1 MSNTVRYDDRTPRLF
16 FLAAVV
22 WAVVGMLVGV
32 LIAAMLFLPGL
43 NLAPYLTFG
52 RLRPLHTNAVIFAF
66 FGNIIF
72 AGTYH
77 SMQRLLKTRLFSDV
91 LSKIHFWGWQLLI
104 VAAALAL
111 VTGHTQ
117 GKEYAELPWV
127 LDIVIA
133 VLWVIFAIN
142 FFGTIAIRREK
153 HLYVAIWFYIA
164 TIVAVAILHIGN
176 SMAMPYSWLGSYSA
190 YAGVKDAL
198 MQWWYGHNAVA
209 FFLTTPFLGL
219 MYYYLPKAADRPVF
233 SYRLSIMHFW
243 SLVFVYIWAGPHH
256 LHYSAIPE
264 WASTLGMLFS
274 LILWMPSWGGMVNG
288 FFTLRGAWHK
298 LREDPILKF
307 MVVAVTYYG
316 MSTFEGPMMSIK
328 SVNAVSH
335 FTDWTIGHVHAGAL
349 GWNAFLSFGILY
361 WAVPRLWKTELY
373 SKKLATT
380 HFWIATIGLI
390 LYQVS
395 MWVAGITQWAMWRAF
410 EPDGRLVYPDFIE
423 TVIRIVPMYWVRLV
437 AAILFFSGLLFL
449 VYNLDQDDQERPGRL
464 RRGARGERAAAR
476 GRPRGAG
483 RRRRRRTPTTT
494 RSTASSTPLRHGFHR
509 ILEGKVVLFTVLTA
523 LALAVGSLVEAIPMF
538 FDKSNV
544 KEIAS
549 VKPYTPLEVLGRD
562 IYIREGCYNC
572 HSQLVRPFRYETER
586 YGEYSKAGEYV
597 YDHPFQWGSKRTG
610 PDLHRV
616 GGKYPSL
623 WHVRHMKDPRSTTP
637 GSVMPRYPH
646 LLTDPIDVG
655 LHRRRRC
662 APCAPSARPT
672 PTARSRRAPAA
683 IEAQAKAIAAEVEA
697 QQGPTGLADKEIIGA
712 HRLPPAARHRHQV
725 EEGRA
730 AGAARGGRPAAG
742 GPAPASPAA
751 PTAPAAVAGEVAML
765 QELAAR
771 TGATAWAIASM
782 LFFLAVWVFV
792 AVRVFRTRPEELDAQ
807 ARLPLEGDGEPRR
820 NSLRARA
827 REPDERGPWHSSKTR
842 FFTSSTGSRNTTTRC
857 RAGSWPSG
865 GAR

>member
-1 MSNTVRYDDRTPRLF
+1 MNDTVRYDDRTPRLF

-32 LIAAMLFLPGL
+32 LIAAMLFMPGL

-66 FGNIIF
+66 IGNIIF

-91 LSKIHFWGWQLLI
+91 LSKVHFWGWQLII
-104 VAAALAL
+104 VGAALSL

-117 GKEYAELPWV
+117 AKEYAELPWV
-127 LDIVIA
+127 LDVAIA
-133 VLWVIFAIN
+133 VIWVTFAVN

-190 YAGVKDAL
+190 YSGVKDAL

-256 LHYSAIPE
+256 LHYSAVPE

-361 WAVPRLWKTELY
+361 WAVPRLWKTELF
-373 SKKLATT
+373 SKKAATA

-437 AAILFFSGLLFL
+437 AAVLFFGGLLVGVWNLWKTIRSAPAGFDEEPEVVAPPL
-449 VYNLDQDDQERPGRL
+449 VKDLSAPGAVTPANTYDHALYRL
-464 RRGARGERAAAR
+464 QHEF
-476 GRPRGAG
+476 
-483 RRRRRRTPTTT
+483 
-494 RSTASSTPLRHGFHR
+494 RHGVHR
-509 ILEGKVVLFTVLTA
+509 VLEGRVVTFTVLTA

-538 FDKSNV
+538 FDKTNV
-544 KEIAS
+544 REIAS

-562 IYIREGCYNC
+562 VYIREGCYNC

-623 WHVRHMKDPRSTTP
+623 WHVRHMKVPSSTTP

-646 LLTDPIDVG
+646 LLTDAYDVSG
-655 LHRRRRC
+655 IGAKMRALR
-662 APCAPSARPT
+662 AVGT
-672 PTARSRRAPAA
+672 PYTDGEIEGAPAA
-683 IEAQAKAIAAEVEA
+683 IEAQAKAIAAEVES
-697 QQGPTGLADKEIIGA
+697 QQGPKGLADKEITA
-712 HRLPPAARHRHQV
+712 LTAYLQRLGTDIRWKKVAPQPPLAAAPDAAPAAS
-725 EEGRA
+725 A
-730 AGAARGGRPAAG
+730 PDPA
-742 GPAPASPAA
+742 
-751 PTAPAAVAGEVAML
+751 APAAVA
-765 QELAAR
+765 AR
-771 TGATAWAIASM
+771 
-782 LFFLAVWVFV
+782 
-792 AVRVFRTRPEELDAQ
+792 
-807 ARLPLEGDGEPRR
+807 
-820 NSLRARA
+820 
-827 REPDERGPWHSSKTR
+827 
-842 FFTSSTGSRNTTTRC
+842 
-857 RAGSWPSG
+857 
-865 GAR
+865 

>member
-1 MSNTVRYDDRTPRLF
+1 MSDTVRYDDRTPRLF

-22 WAVVGMLVGV
+22 WAVVGMLIGL
-32 LIAAMLFLPGL
+32 LIAALLFLPGL

-52 RLRPLHTNAVIFAF
+52 RLRPIHTNAVIFAF
-66 FGNIIF
+66 VGNIIF

-77 SMQRLLKTRLFSDV
+77 SMQRLLKTRLFSDT
-91 LSKIHFWGWQLLI
+91 LSTIHFWGWQLLI
-104 VAAALAL
+104 VAGALAL
-111 VTGHTQ
+111 LMGHTQ
-117 GKEYAELPWV
+117 AKEYAELPWI
-127 LDIVIA
+127 LDVVIA

-153 HLYVAIWFYIA
+153 HLYVAIWFYLA
-164 TIVAVAILHIGN
+164 SIVAVAILHIGN
-176 SMAMPYSWLGSYSA
+176 SMAWPYSWLGSYSA
-190 YAGVKDAL
+190 YSGVKDAL

-209 FFLTTPFLGL
+209 FFLTTPYLGL
-219 MYYYLPKAADRPVF
+219 MYYFLPKAADRPVF

-256 LHYSAIPE
+256 LHYSALPE

-288 FFTLRGAWHK
+288 LFTLRGAWHK

-361 WAVPRLWKTELY
+361 WVVPKLWKTPLY
-373 SKKLATT
+373 STKLATT
-380 HFWIATIGLI
+380 HFWIATVGLI
-390 LYQVS
+390 AYQVS
-395 MWVAGITQWAMWRAF
+395 MWVAAITQWGMWRAF

-437 AAILFFSGLLFL
+437 AAILTFGGLLLMVWNLFKTIRSAPADYAVEPEVHAPPL
-449 VYNLDQDDQERPGRL
+449 VKDVAAPG
-464 RRGARGERAAAR
+464 AVTAANTYDHAFYR
-476 GRPRGAG
+476 IQHE
-483 RRRRRRTPTTT
+483 
-494 RSTASSTPLRHGFHR
+494 LRHGVHR
-509 ILEGKVVLFTVLTA
+509 ALEGRMITFTVLVV

-549 VKPYTPLEVLGRD
+549 VRPYTPLEVLGRD

-572 HSQLVRPFRYETER
+572 HSQMVRPFRYETER
-586 YGEYSKAGEYV
+586 YGEYSKAGEFV

-623 WHVRHMKDPRSTTP
+623 WHVRHMDRPASTTP

-646 LLTDPIDVG
+646 LLTDAIDSSLIASKMRALRTVG
-655 LHRRRRC
+655 V
-662 APCAPSARPT
+662 PYT
-672 PTARSRRAPAA
+672 DGEIETAQAS
-683 IEAQAKAIAAEVEA
+683 IEAQARVIAAEVES
-697 QQGPTGLADKEIIGA
+697 QQGPRGLADREITA
-712 HRLPPAARHRHQV
+712 LTAYLQRLGTDIKWRKPEPQAPV
-725 EEGRA
+725 VTV
-730 AGAARGGRPAAG
+730 
-742 GPAPASPAA
+742 PAPATGQPGSASAAA
-751 PTAPAAVAGEVAML
+751 PMAPGAATPTAGKPG
-765 QELAAR
+765 Q
-771 TGATAWAIASM
+771 
-782 LFFLAVWVFV
+782 
-792 AVRVFRTRPEELDAQ
+792 
-807 ARLPLEGDGEPRR
+807 
-820 NSLRARA
+820 
-827 REPDERGPWHSSKTR
+827 
-842 FFTSSTGSRNTTTRC
+842 
-857 RAGSWPSG
+857 
-865 GAR
+865 

>member
-1 MSNTVRYDDRTPRLF
+1 MNDVVRFDDRTPRLF

-22 WAVVGMLVGV
+22 WAVVGMLVGL

-66 FGNIIF
+66 VGNIIF
-72 AGTYH
+72 AGVYH
-77 SMQRLLKTRLFSDV
+77 SMQRLLKARLFSDT

-117 GKEYAELPWV
+117 GKEYAELPWL

-190 YAGVKDAL
+190 YSGVKDAL

-209 FFLTTPFLGL
+209 FFLTTPYLGL
-219 MYYYLPKAADRPVF
+219 MYYYLPKAAERPVF

-243 SLVFVYIWAGPHH
+243 SLVFIYIWAGPHH
-256 LHYSAIPE
+256 LHYSALPE

-288 FFTLRGAWHK
+288 LLSLRGAWHK

-307 MVVAVTYYG
+307 LVVAVTYYG

-361 WAVPRLWKTELY
+361 WAVPRLWKTQLY
-373 SKKLATT
+373 SARLATV
-380 HFWIATIGLI
+380 HFWISTIGLI

-423 TVIRIVPMYWVRLV
+423 TVIRIVPLYWVRLL
-437 AAILFFSGLLFL
+437 AAVLFFGGLFFMVWNLYKTIRSAPANFAEEPEVKAPPL
-449 VYNLDQDDQERPGRL
+449 VKDLSAPGAVTPPDTYDHALYRL
-464 RRGARGERAAAR
+464 QH
-476 GRPRGAG
+476 
-483 RRRRRRTPTTT
+483 
-494 RSTASSTPLRHGFHR
+494 SLRHGFHR
-509 ILEGKVVLFTVLTA
+509 VLEGRTITFTVLVV
-523 LALAVGSLVEAIPMF
+523 LALAVGSLVEAVPMF
-538 FDKSNV
+538 LDKDNV

-549 VKPYTPLEVLGRD
+549 VKPYTPLEVAGRD
-562 IYIREGCYNC
+562 IYLREGCYNC
-572 HSQLVRPFRYETER
+572 HSQMVRPFRYETER
-586 YGEYSKAGEYV
+586 YGEYSKAGEFV

-623 WHVRHMKDPRSTTP
+623 WHVRHMDRPDSTTP

-646 LLTDPIDVG
+646 LLTDRFDADSVPAKMRALRAVG
-655 LHRRRRC
+655 
-662 APCAPSARPT
+662 T
-672 PTARSRRAPAA
+672 PYTDGDIETAAAA
-683 IEAQAKAIAAEVEA
+683 IAAQAAAIAAEIES
-697 QQGPTGLADKEIIGA
+697 QQGPPGLADKEITA
-712 HRLPPAARHRHQV
+712 LTAYLQRLGTDIRWQR
-725 EEGRA
+725 
-730 AGAARGGRPAAG
+730 
-742 GPAPASPAA
+742 PAPALPLAA
-751 PTAPAAVAGEVAML
+751 GPLAPAAA
-765 QELAAR
+765 AAR
-771 TGATAWAIASM
+771 
-782 LFFLAVWVFV
+782 
-792 AVRVFRTRPEELDAQ
+792 
-807 ARLPLEGDGEPRR
+807 
-820 NSLRARA
+820 
-827 REPDERGPWHSSKTR
+827 
-842 FFTSSTGSRNTTTRC
+842 
-857 RAGSWPSG
+857 
-865 GAR
+865 

>member
-16 FLAAVV
+16 FIAAMV

-32 LIAAMLFLPGL
+32 LIAAMLFMPAL

-66 FGNIIF
+66 IGNIIF
-72 AGTYH
+72 GGVYH

-91 LSKIHFWGWQLLI
+91 LSKVHFWGWQLLI

-111 VTGHTQ
+111 VTGTTQ

-127 LDIVIA
+127 LDVVIA
-133 VLWVIFAIN
+133 LLWVTFAVN
-142 FFGTIAIRREK
+142 FFGTVAIRREK

-190 YAGVKDAL
+190 YSGVKDAL

-256 LHYSAIPE
+256 LHYSAVPE

-361 WAVPRLWKTELY
+361 WAVPRLWKTELF
-373 SKKLATT
+373 SRKAATT
-380 HFWIATIGLI
+380 HFWVATVGLI

-437 AAILFFSGLLFL
+437 AAVLFFAGLLVGVWNL
-449 VYNLDQDDQERPGRL
+449 VKTIRSAPAGFDQEPEVVAPPLVKDLSAPGAVTPANTYDHALYRL
-464 RRGARGERAAAR
+464 QHE
-476 GRPRGAG
+476 
-483 RRRRRRTPTTT
+483 
-494 RSTASSTPLRHGFHR
+494 LRHGFHR
-509 ILEGKVVLFTVLTA
+509 VLEGRVVTLTVLTA
-523 LALAVGSLVEAIPMF
+523 LALSVGSLVEAIPMF

-562 IYIREGCYNC
+562 VYLREGCYNC

-623 WHVRHMKDPRSTTP
+623 WHVRHMKVPSSTTP

-646 LLTDPIDVG
+646 LLTDTYDVASVG
-655 LHRRRRC
+655 AKMRALR
-662 APCAPSARPT
+662 AVGVPYADGEIEN
-672 PTARSRRAPAA
+672 APAA

-697 QQGPTGLADKEIIGA
+697 QQGPKGLADKEITA
-712 HRLPPAARHRHQV
+712 LTAYLQRLGTDIRWKRVAPQAPLSA
-725 EEGRA
+725 
-730 AGAARGGRPAAG
+730 
-742 GPAPASPAA
+742 PAPAPAA
-751 PTAPAAVAGEVAML
+751 PAAAAPAAVAE
-765 QELAAR
+765 
-771 TGATAWAIASM
+771 
-782 LFFLAVWVFV
+782 
-792 AVRVFRTRPEELDAQ
+792 
-807 ARLPLEGDGEPRR
+807 
-820 NSLRARA
+820 
-827 REPDERGPWHSSKTR
+827 K
-842 FFTSSTGSRNTTTRC
+842 
-857 RAGSWPSG
+857 
-865 GAR
+865 

>member
-1 MSNTVRYDDRTPRLF
+1 MSDTVRYDDQSPRLF

-32 LIAAMLFLPGL
+32 LISAMLFVPAL
-43 NLAPYLTFG
+43 NVAPYLTFG

-66 FGNIIF
+66 VGNIIF
-72 AGTYH
+72 GGTYH
-77 SMQRLLKTRLFSDV
+77 SMQRLLKTRLFSDA
-91 LSKIHFWGWQLLI
+91 LTRIHFWGWQLLI

-111 VTGHTQ
+111 VTGNTQ

-133 VLWVIFAIN
+133 VLWVIFAVN
-142 FFGTIAIRREK
+142 FFATIAIRREK

-176 SMAMPYSWLGSYSA
+176 SMVMPYSWLGSYSA

-209 FFLTTPFLGL
+209 FFLTTPYLGL
-219 MYYYLPKAADRPVF
+219 MYYYLPKAAERPVF

-288 FFTLRGAWHK
+288 LFTLRGAWHK

-316 MSTFEGPMMSIK
+316 MVTFEGPMMSIK

-361 WAVPRLWKTELY
+361 WVVPRLWKTELY

-380 HFWIATIGLI
+380 HFWIATVGLI
-390 LYQVS
+390 TYQVS
-395 MWVAGITQWAMWRAF
+395 MWVAGITQWGMWRAF
-410 EPDGRLVYPDFIE
+410 EADGRLVYPDFIE
-423 TVIRIVPMYWVRLV
+423 TVIAIVPLYWVRLV
-437 AAILFFSGLLFL
+437 AALLFFSGMLLCVWNL
-449 VYNLDQDDQERPGRL
+449 VATIRRAPADYAVEPEVSAPPLVRDQAAPGAVTPANTYDHAFFRL
-464 RRGARGERAAAR
+464 QH
-476 GRPRGAG
+476 
-483 RRRRRRTPTTT
+483 
-494 RSTASSTPLRHGFHR
+494 SLRHGVHR
-509 ILEGKVVLFTVLTA
+509 LLEGVPVPFTVLVA

-538 FDKSNV
+538 FDKENV

-549 VKPYTPLEVLGRD
+549 VKPYTPLEIVGRD

-572 HSQLVRPFRYETER
+572 HSQMIRPFRFETER

-623 WHVRHMKDPRSTTP
+623 WHVRHMPQPELDDARVDHAAVPAPADQPLRHQPHRRQAPRDAHAGRS
-637 GSVMPRYPH
+637 
-646 LLTDPIDVG
+646 
-655 LHRRRRC
+655 LHRRGDRDGGGGHGTPGEDDRRRG
-662 APCAPSARPT
+662 AGAERPDGARRPGDH
-672 PTARSRRAPAA
+672 RAHG
-683 IEAQAKAIAAEVEA
+683 V
-697 QQGPTGLADKEIIGA
+697 
-712 HRLPPAARHRHQV
+712 PPAAWHGHQV
-725 EEGRA
+725 E
-730 AGAARGGRPAAG
+730 AARRRSRLRCTGCSGRVFRLRAVRRFGGQAG
-742 GPAPASPAA
+742 GAGP
-751 PTAPAAVAGEVAML
+751 AGEVAVL
-765 QELAAR
+765 QELAAQ
-771 TGATAWAIASM
+771 TGAAAWAIGSM
-782 LFFLAVWVFV
+782 LFFLAAWVAVVVWV
-792 AVRVFRTRPEELDAQ
+792 VRSRPEDMDAR
-807 ARLPLEGDGEPRR
+807 ARLPL
-820 NSLRARA
+820 
-827 REPDERGPWHSSKTR
+827 DEDR
-842 FFTSSTGSRNTTTRC
+842 
-857 RAGSWPSG
+857 
-865 GAR
+865 

>member
-1 MSNTVRYDDRTPRLF
+1 MNDTVRYDDRTPRLF

-22 WAVVGMLVGV
+22 WAVVGMLVGL

-66 FGNIIF
+66 CGNIIF

-77 SMQRLLKTRLFSDV
+77 SMQRLLKTRLFSDT
-91 LSKIHFWGWQLLI
+91 LSTIHFWGWQLLI
-104 VAAALAL
+104 VGAALAL

-117 GKEYAELPWV
+117 GKEYAELPWM
-127 LDIVIA
+127 LDVVIA
-133 VLWVIFAIN
+133 VLWVTFAIN

-153 HLYVAIWFYIA
+153 HLYVAIWFYLA
-164 TIVAVAILHIGN
+164 SIVAVAILHIGN
-176 SMAMPYSWLGSYSA
+176 SMQMPYSWLGSYSA
-190 YAGVKDAL
+190 YSGVKDAL

-256 LHYSAIPE
+256 LHYSALPE

-274 LILWMPSWGGMVNG
+274 LILLMPSWGGMVNG
-288 FFTLRGAWHK
+288 LFTLRGAWNK
-298 LREDPILKF
+298 LRDDPILKF

-361 WAVPRLWKTELY
+361 WVVPRLWKTPLY
-373 SKKLATT
+373 SNKLATA
-380 HFWIATIGLI
+380 HFWVSTVGLI
-390 LYQVS
+390 TYQVS
-395 MWVAGITQWAMWRAF
+395 MWVAGITQWGMWRAF
-410 EPDGRLVYPDFIE
+410 EADGRLMYPDFIE

-437 AAILFFSGLLFL
+437 AAVLFFSGLLLFVWNLFKTIRSAPADYAVEPEVHAPPL
-449 VYNLDQDDQERPGRL
+449 VKDVSAPG
-464 RRGARGERAAAR
+464 AV
-476 GRPRGAG
+476 
-483 RRRRRRTPTTT
+483 TPANTYDHAFY
-494 RSTASSTPLRHGFHR
+494 RWQHELRHGVHR
-509 ILEGKVVLFTVLTA
+509 VLEGRMITFTVLVV

-538 FDKSNV
+538 FDKTNV

-549 VKPYTPLEVLGRD
+549 VKPYTPLEMVGRD
-562 IYIREGCYNC
+562 IYLREGCYNC

-616 GGKYPSL
+616 GAKYPSL
-623 WHVRHMKDPRSTTP
+623 WHVRHMDRPASTTP

-646 LLTDPIDVG
+646 LLVDRYDTSLVASKMRALRTVGVPYTDGEIE
-655 LHRRRRC
+655 
-662 APCAPSARPT
+662 S
-672 PTARSRRAPAA
+672 APAA
-683 IEAQAKAIAAEVEA
+683 IEAQATLMAAEVES
-697 QQGPTGLADKEIIGA
+697 QQGPSGLADKEITA
-712 HRLPPAARHRHQV
+712 LTAYLQRLGTDIRWKKPAFAV
-725 EEGRA
+725 APMATGSA
-730 AGAARGGRPAAG
+730 TATAGQ
-742 GPAPASPAA
+742 APATAAA
-751 PTAPAAVAGEVAML
+751 PMATGSATATAGQAPAT
-765 QELAAR
+765 AA
-771 TGATAWAIASM
+771 APMA
-782 LFFLAVWVFV
+782 
-792 AVRVFRTRPEELDAQ
+792 
-807 ARLPLEGDGEPRR
+807 
-820 NSLRARA
+820 
-827 REPDERGPWHSSKTR
+827 
-842 FFTSSTGSRNTTTRC
+842 TGSASTV
-857 RAGSWPSG
+857 PSG
-865 GAR
+865 TGK

>member
-1 MSNTVRYDDRTPRLF
+1 MSDTVRYDDRTPRLF
-16 FLAAVV
+16 FLAAIF

-32 LIAAMLFLPGL
+32 LAAAMLFLPEL
-43 NLAPYLTFG
+43 NLAPYFTFG

-66 FGNIIF
+66 VGNMIFG
-72 AGTYH
+72 GTYH
-77 SMQRLLKTRLFSDV
+77 SMQRLLKARLFSDA

-104 VAAALAL
+104 AAGAVAL
-111 VTGHTQ
+111 VAGVTQ
-117 GKEYAELPWV
+117 AKEYAELPWV
-127 LDIVIA
+127 LDVVITF
-133 VLWVIFAIN
+133 LWVVFAVN
-142 FFGTIAIRREK
+142 FFGTIARRREE

-176 SMAMPYSWLGSYSA
+176 SMAIPYSWLGSYSA

-209 FFLTTPFLGL
+209 FFLTTPYLGL
-219 MYYYLPKAADRPVF
+219 MYYYLPKAAERPVF
-233 SYRLSIMHFW
+233 SYKLSIMHFW

-256 LHYSAIPE
+256 LHYTALPE

-288 FFTLRGAWHK
+288 LLTLRGAWNK
-298 LREDPILKF
+298 LRDDPVLKF
-307 MVVAVTYYG
+307 LVVAVTYYG

-335 FTDWTIGHVHAGAL
+335 YTDWTIGHVHAGTL
-349 GWNAFLSFGILY
+349 GWNSFLSFGILY
-361 WAVPRLWKTELY
+361 WIVPRLWKTELF
-373 SKKLATT
+373 SKKLATA
-380 HFWIATIGLI
+380 HFWIGTIGLI

-437 AAILFFSGLLFL
+437 GAILFFSGLLLAVWNL
-449 VYNLDQDDQERPGRL
+449 VKTIKSAPAGFDEEPEVVAPPLVKDLAAPGAVTPANTYDHALYRL
-464 RRGARGERAAAR
+464 QHE
-476 GRPRGAG
+476 
-483 RRRRRRTPTTT
+483 
-494 RSTASSTPLRHGFHR
+494 LRHGVHR
-509 ILEGKVVLFTVLTA
+509 ALEGRVVTFTVLTA

-646 LLTDPIDVG
+646 LLANDADVASIGPKMRALRTVGVPYTDGEIE
-655 LHRRRRC
+655 
-662 APCAPSARPT
+662 A
-672 PTARSRRAPAA
+672 APAA
-683 IEAQAKAIAAEVEA
+683 IEAQARTIAAEVEA
-697 QQGPTGLADKEIIGA
+697 QQGPKGLAGKEIVA
-712 HRLPPAARHRHQV
+712 LTAYLQRLGTDIRWKKVAPQAPLAAAPAPPAA
-725 EEGRA
+725 
-730 AGAARGGRPAAG
+730 
-742 GPAPASPAA
+742 PAPSPAA
-751 PTAPAAVAGEVAML
+751 PPAVAA
-765 QELAAR
+765 
-771 TGATAWAIASM
+771 
-782 LFFLAVWVFV
+782 
-792 AVRVFRTRPEELDAQ
+792 
-807 ARLPLEGDGEPRR
+807 
-820 NSLRARA
+820 
-827 REPDERGPWHSSKTR
+827 K
-842 FFTSSTGSRNTTTRC
+842 
-857 RAGSWPSG
+857 
-865 GAR
+865 

>member
-1 MSNTVRYDDRTPRLF
+1 MNDVVRFDDRTPRLF

-22 WAVVGMLVGV
+22 WAVVGMLVGL
-32 LIAAMLFLPGL
+32 LIAALLFLPGL
-43 NLAPYLTFG
+43 NLAPYFTFG

-66 FGNIIF
+66 VGNIIF

-77 SMQRLLKTRLFSDV
+77 SMQRLLKARLFSDL
-91 LSKIHFWGWQLLI
+91 LSKVHFWGWQLLI
-104 VAAALAL
+104 AAGAVAL

-117 GKEYAELPWV
+117 AKEYAELPWI
-127 LDIVIA
+127 LDVVIA

-176 SMAMPYSWLGSYSA
+176 SMAIPYSWIGSYSA

-209 FFLTTPFLGL
+209 FFLTTPYLGL
-219 MYYYLPKAADRPVF
+219 MYYYLPKAAERPVF

-256 LHYSAIPE
+256 LHYSALPE

-288 FFTLRGAWHK
+288 LLTLRGAWHK

-361 WAVPRLWKTELY
+361 WVVPRLWKTELH
-373 SKKLATT
+373 SPRMATA
-380 HFWIATIGLI
+380 HFWISTIGLI

-423 TVIRIVPMYWVRLV
+423 TVIRIVPLYWVRLV
-437 AAILFFSGLLFL
+437 AAVLFFGGLFL
-449 VYNLDQDDQERPGRL
+449 LVWNLYKTIRSAPANFADEPEVKAPPLVRDLSAPGAVTAPNTYDHALYRL
-464 RRGARGERAAAR
+464 QH
-476 GRPRGAG
+476 
-483 RRRRRRTPTTT
+483 
-494 RSTASSTPLRHGFHR
+494 SLRHGFHR
-509 ILEGKVVLFTVLTA
+509 VLEGRTITFTVLVV
-523 LALAVGSLVEAIPMF
+523 LAISVGSLVEAVPMF
-538 FDKSNV
+538 LDKDNV

-549 VKPYTPLEVLGRD
+549 VKPYTPLEVAGRD

-572 HSQLVRPFRYETER
+572 HSQMVRPFRYETER
-586 YGEYSKAGEYV
+586 YGEYSKAGEFV

-616 GGKYPSL
+616 GAKYPSL
-623 WHVRHMKDPRSTTP
+623 WHVRHMDRPDSTTP

-646 LLTDPIDVG
+646 LLTDRFDAASVPAKMRALRVVG
-655 LHRRRRC
+655 
-662 APCAPSARPT
+662 T
-672 PTARSRRAPAA
+672 PYSNGEIETAAAA
-683 IEAQAKAIAAEVEA
+683 IAAQAAAIAAEVES
-697 QQGPTGLADKEIIGA
+697 QQGPPGLADKEITALTAYLQRLGTDIRWQRPAPALPLAAGA
-712 HRLPPAARHRHQV
+712 LPPAA
-725 EEGRA
+725 
-730 AGAARGGRPAAG
+730 
-742 GPAPASPAA
+742 
-751 PTAPAAVAGEVAML
+751 
-765 QELAAR
+765 
-771 TGATAWAIASM
+771 ATA
-782 LFFLAVWVFV
+782 
-792 AVRVFRTRPEELDAQ
+792 R
-807 ARLPLEGDGEPRR
+807 
-820 NSLRARA
+820 
-827 REPDERGPWHSSKTR
+827 
-842 FFTSSTGSRNTTTRC
+842 
-857 RAGSWPSG
+857 
-865 GAR
+865 